1 MKTRVQKWGNSLAVR
16 IPKSFAEGMGIGNN
30 APVEMSLEEGALVIK
45 ADRDRQ
51 WDLDALLAE
60 VTDEN
65 IHEEWEA
72 EGAGEGSIADE
83 PEKESRCNR
92 CFMRPSAATPSGYRS
107 FPKPRGNR
115 RRAVPWSCYPRKPT
129 TPRPA

>member
-1 MKTRVQKWGNSLAVR
+1 MKARVQKWGNSLAVR
-16 IPKSFAEGMGIGNN
+16 IPKSFADEMGIGNN
-30 APVEMSLEEGALVIK
+30 APVEMSLEEGALIIK

-72 EGAGEGSIADE
+72 EGSEKNSAEAD
-83 PEKESRCNR
+83 
-92 CFMRPSAATPSGYRS
+92 
-107 FPKPRGNR
+107 
-115 RRAVPWSCYPRKPT
+115 
-129 TPRPA
+129 

>member
-45 ADRDRQ
+45 PDRGLA
-51 WDLDALLAE
+51 WSLDALLAE

-65 IHEEWEA
+65 VHSDWEMEGSKKTSAEA
-72 EGAGEGSIADE
+72 EQ
-83 PEKESRCNR
+83 ESR
-92 CFMRPSAATPSGYRS
+92 
-107 FPKPRGNR
+107 
-115 RRAVPWSCYPRKPT
+115 
-129 TPRPA
+129 

>member
-51 WDLDALLAE
+51 WDLDALLSE

-65 IHEEWEA
+65 IHAEWEA
-72 EGAGEGSIADE
+72 EAPDEESGEEG
-83 PEKESRCNR
+83 
-92 CFMRPSAATPSGYRS
+92 
-107 FPKPRGNR
+107 
-115 RRAVPWSCYPRKPT
+115 
-129 TPRPA
+129 

>member
-16 IPKSFAEGMGIGNN
+16 IPKSFAEGMGVGNN

-65 IHEEWEA
+65 IHPEW

-83 PEKESRCNR
+83 PEKESR
-92 CFMRPSAATPSGYRS
+92 
-107 FPKPRGNR
+107 
-115 RRAVPWSCYPRKPT
+115 
-129 TPRPA
+129 